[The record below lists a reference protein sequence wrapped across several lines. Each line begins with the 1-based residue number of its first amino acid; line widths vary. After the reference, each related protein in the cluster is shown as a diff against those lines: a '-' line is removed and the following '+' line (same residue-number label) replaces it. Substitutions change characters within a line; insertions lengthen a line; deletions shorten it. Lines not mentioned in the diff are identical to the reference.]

1 MSSASGLNLLKTQIK
16 IINFFN
22 NALLLQS
29 QKYASSTCLV
39 TILNSDIFSLGGY
52 WANALLL

>member
-1 MSSASGLNLLKTQIK
+1 MSSASGLNLLKTQIN

-39 TILNSDIFSLGGY
+39 TILNSDICSLGGY
-52 WANALLL
+52 